1 MRKSKSRVK
10 LNAMSA
16 TLKLKKQAEIY
27 YPDSDGKPMGETD
40 YHVQTITYLYQT
52 LSAFFS
58 SATDVKVLADIMFY
72 YEEGNPRKVFAPD
85 VMVVKGVGNH
95 PRRSYKLWEEKQFP
109 QVIFE
114 ISSRKTW
121 GDDLNKKWFLY
132 QQFGVKEYYIFDPEY
147 DYLPEPLIAYRVKR
161 GELKQVPVK
170 NSRIF
175 SEEIGLEIVDTGEGL
190 RLYNPETKQFMKTLS
205 EEHQAREEAENEVAR
220 LREELQKLKSRK

>member
-1 MRKSKSRVK
+1 MKKFDSRAK
-10 LNAMSA
+10 LNSMSA
-16 TLKLKKQAEIY
+16 VLKLKKQAEIY
-27 YPDSDGKPMGETD
+27 YPVSDGKPMGETD

-58 SATDVKVLADIMFY
+58 STTDVKVLADIMFY

-114 ISSRKTW
+114 ISSRATW

-132 QQFGVKEYYIFDPEY
+132 QQFGVKEYYVFDPEY
-147 DYLPEPLIAYRVKR
+147 DYLPEPLVAYRLKR
-161 GELKQVPVK
+161 DELKKVVVK
-170 NSRIF
+170 NNRIF
-175 SEEIGLEIVDTGEGL
+175 SEELGLEIVDTGEGL
-190 RLYNPETKQFMKTLS
+190 RLFDPATKEFMRTLS
-205 EEHQAREEAENEVAR
+205 EEHLARRQAEDEVAR
-220 LREELQKLKSRK
+220 LRAELESLRQS